1 MLVSPGEFV
10 DLNDL
15 GFCHLPREHA
25 ADAAPSG
32 MHVQHHLGCLLAI
45 HAEKHLQDLD
55 HEFHRGEIVV
65 QQQHLEHV
73 RPLHLGS
80 RHLNGDT
87 AVVIVFGAVFLT
99 HARMITLP
107 PSALCDRDRTA
118 LVYHSGQ
125 MDMPAGSAL
134 QPDPIDSDFR
144 PDLTVACVV
153 ERDGRFLLVE
163 ERVRGR
169 LVLNQPAGHVEIGE
183 SLVDAAV
190 REALEETRW
199 EVALRDLVGV
209 YQWQAP
215 DATHFLRFAFT
226 ADALREHPDRALDQG
241 IEQVHW
247 LSLEQVRA
255 QQATLRSPLVLRAI
269 EDALGSVRSPLELL
283 RRVV

>member
-1 MLVSPGEFV
+1 
-10 DLNDL
+10 
-15 GFCHLPREHA
+15 
-25 ADAAPSG
+25 
-32 MHVQHHLGCLLAI
+32 
-45 HAEKHLQDLD
+45 
-55 HEFHRGEIVV
+55 
-65 QQQHLEHV
+65 
-73 RPLHLGS
+73 
-80 RHLNGDT
+80 
-87 AVVIVFGAVFLT
+87 
-99 HARMITLP
+99 
-107 PSALCDRDRTA
+107 
-118 LVYHSGQ
+118 
-125 MDMPAGSAL
+125 MPAGSAL